1 MAAGSVAEVL
11 RFAGCNVQE
20 GSGFTWPFFLLE
32 DESLVTL
39 FKTLEMTGFEAEIT
53 LTQTVSKTCSTPQR

>member
-1 MAAGSVAEVL
+1 MAAGSDAGVL
-11 RFAGCNVQE
+11 TFAGCNMQE
-20 GSGFTWPFFLLE
+20 GSGPTWSFILLE

-39 FKTLEMTGFEAEIT
+39 FKTLEMTGFEVEIT